1 MKRIRHLY
9 IYTILRFFIFFFA
22 LIPRKCALFL
32 GNILGV
38 TVFRLSKEAR
48 SVAFKN
54 VGYIYPTIEHNGR
67 RRRLIVNNFKKIGRN
82 LVDALRLIRYR
93 NGSLRSIVSIKNG
106 NTINELLERGK
117 GLIVITAHLGCWE
130 LIPAFFSQ
138 VGYQV
143 NVMARE
149 VYDKNVNRE
158 INRIREMYSIRVIDK
173 RRAPIIALKC
183 LLRGEAV
190 GILMDQRTNKNSVAI
205 DFMGHKANTP
215 IGPAYL
221 AMKTGSP
228 VVPVAIHR
236 LKNDTHMI
244 EVGSEVEILKTGKEQ
259 DDIFENTRRC
269 SKAVEKYITEHIDEW
284 VWFHKRW
291 G

>member
-9 IYTILRFFIFFFA
+9 IYAFLRIFVVFFA
-22 LIPRKCALFL
+22 IVPRSFALFL
-32 GNILGV
+32 GNLLGV
-38 TVFRLSKEAR
+38 IVFRLSKEAR
-48 SVAFKN
+48 AVAYKN
-54 VGYIYPTIEHNGR
+54 VAYLYPSVEYNGS
-67 RRRLIVNNFKKIGRN
+67 RRRLIEHNFKKIGRN

-93 NGSLRSIVSIKNG
+93 NGSLDRIVSIRNG
-106 NTINELLERGK
+106 NLINELLGRGK

-130 LIPAFFSQ
+130 LIPAYFSQ
-138 VGYQV
+138 AGYQV

-149 VYDKNVNRE
+149 VYDRNVNRE
-158 INRIREMYSIRVIDK
+158 INRIRELYHIRIIDK

-190 GILMDQRTNKNSVAI
+190 GILMDQRTSKNSVAV
-205 DFMGHKANTP
+205 DFMGHEAKTP

-236 LKNDTHMI
+236 LSDDTHMI
-244 EVGSEVEILKTGKEQ
+244 EVGEEVAMSRTGEEKA
-259 DDIFENTRRC
+259 DIFENTRRC
-269 SKAVEKYITEHIDEW
+269 SKAVERYITNYLDEW

>member
-9 IYTILRFFIFFFA
+9 IYGILRFFIFFFA
-22 LIPRKCALFL
+22 IIPRSCALFL
-32 GNILGV
+32 GNLLGIV
-38 TVFRLSKEAR
+38 VFRLSKEAR
-48 SVAFKN
+48 RVAYKN
-54 VGYIYPTIEHNGR
+54 VAYLYPSVEYNGR
-67 RRRLIVNNFKKIGRN
+67 RRRLVVNNFKKIGRN

-93 NGSLRSIVSIKNG
+93 NGSLEEIVSIKNG
-106 NTINELLERGK
+106 NAINDLLERGK

-130 LIPAFFSQ
+130 LIPAYFSE
-138 VGYQV
+138 VGYRV

-158 INRIREMYSIRVIDK
+158 INRIREMYDIRIIDK

-190 GILMDQRTNKNSVAI
+190 GILMDQRSNKNSVSI
-205 DFMGHKANTP
+205 DFMGRKAKTP

-236 LKNDTHMI
+236 LRDDTHMI
-244 EVGSEVEILKTGKEQ
+244 EVGNEVEIARTGKDE
-259 DDIFENTRRC
+259 DDLFENTRRC
-269 SKAVEKYITEHIDEW
+269 SKAVEQFITNHLDEW

>member
-1 MKRIRHLY
+1 
-9 IYTILRFFIFFFA
+9 
-22 LIPRKCALFL
+22 L
-32 GNILGV
+32 GNLLGV
-38 TVFRLSKEAR
+38 VVFRLSKEAR
-48 SVAFKN
+48 TVAFKN
-54 VGYIYPTIEHNGR
+54 VVYLYPTIEHNGR

-82 LVDALRLIRYR
+82 LVDALRLIKYR
-93 NGSLRSIVSIKNG
+93 NGSLKRIVRIRNG
-106 NTINELLERGK
+106 NMINELLDRGK

-130 LIPAFFSQ
+130 LIPAYFSQ

-149 VYDKNVNRE
+149 VYDSNVNRE
-158 INRIREMYSIRVIDK
+158 INRIREMFNIRIIDK

-190 GILMDQRTNKNSVAI
+190 GILMDQRTSKNSVAV
-205 DFMGHKANTP
+205 DFMGHEAKTP

-228 VVPVAIHR
+228 VIPVGIHR
-236 LKNDTHMI
+236 MRDDTHMI
-244 EVGSEVEILKTGKEQ
+244 EVGDEVTISRTGKDEV
-259 DDIFENTRRC
+259 DIFENTKRC
-269 SKAVEKYITEHIDEW
+269 SKAVEQFITNHLDEW

>member
-1 MKRIRHLY
+1 
-9 IYTILRFFIFFFA
+9 
-22 LIPRKCALFL
+22 L
-32 GNILGV
+32 GNLLGLV
-38 TVFRLSKEAR
+38 VFRLSKEAR
-48 SVAFKN
+48 KVAFKN
-54 VGYIYPTIEHNGR
+54 VAYLYPSIEHNGR
-67 RRRLIVNNFKKIGRN
+67 RRKLIVNNFKKIGRN

-93 NGSLRSIVSIKNG
+93 DGSLKSIVSIRNG
-106 NTINELLERGK
+106 NMISELLERGK

-130 LIPAFFSQ
+130 LIPAYFSQ

-158 INRIREMYSIRVIDK
+158 INRIREMYQVRIIDK

-190 GILMDQRTNKNSVAI
+190 GILMDQNTNKNSVSI
-205 DFMGHKANTP
+205 DFMGHKAKTP

-236 LKNDTHMI
+236 LRDDRHVI
-244 EVGSEVEILKTGKEQ
+244 EVGKEVAIQMTGNDT

-269 SKAVEKYITEHIDEW
+269 SKAVEHFITDHIDEW

>member
-9 IYTILRFFIFFFA
+9 IYGTLRFFVFFFA
-22 LIPRKCALFL
+22 IIPRTCALFL
-32 GNILGV
+32 GSLLGII
-38 TVFRLSKEAR
+38 VFRLSKEAR
-48 SVAFKN
+48 TVAFEN
-54 VGYIYPTIEHNGR
+54 IAYIYPSIENNGR

-82 LVDALRLIRYR
+82 LVDALRLIRYQ
-93 NGSLRSIVSIKNG
+93 NGSLESIVSIKNG
-106 NTINELLERGK
+106 NTINELLDRGK

-130 LIPAFFSQ
+130 LIPAYFSQ
-138 VGYQV
+138 VGYRV

-149 VYDKNVNRE
+149 VYDRNVNRE
-158 INRIREMYSIRVIDK
+158 INRIREMHNIRIIDK
-173 RRAPIIALKC
+173 RRAPIVALKC

-205 DFMGHKANTP
+205 DFMGRKAKTP

-236 LKNDTHMI
+236 LRNDKHII
-244 EVGSEVEILKTGKEQ
+244 EVGDEVLIRRTGKDES
-259 DDIFENTRRC
+259 DIFENTRRC
-269 SKAVEKYITEHIDEW
+269 SKAVERFITNHLDEW

-291 G
+291 E